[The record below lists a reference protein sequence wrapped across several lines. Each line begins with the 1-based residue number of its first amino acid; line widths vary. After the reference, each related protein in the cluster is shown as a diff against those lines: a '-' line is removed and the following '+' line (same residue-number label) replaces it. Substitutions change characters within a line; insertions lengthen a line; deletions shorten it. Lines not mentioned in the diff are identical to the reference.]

1 MNIKKPFLRALV
13 FVLVFIIFFSIAS
26 KVLSKKFDYYSQTT
40 TFYEQPDDS
49 IDVIFFGA
57 SGFFR
62 GVSPLVMWEEQ
73 GFTGYSRAI
82 PSQQALTAYY
92 YFLESLK
99 YQSPKV
105 VVLDAYRLV
114 NEAKFKRDEF
124 SYRASYV
131 PMRFSL
137 LKLQSL
143 FDAASGSDL
152 KTTFSYFVPFYR
164 FHYRWRE
171 LSLEDFQIFNF
182 NIGDPYKGL
191 GLTFEIYPVTLPEN
205 FMAPTDEMHGIRI
218 IPRKYFEKIIEIC
231 NERDIEVLLV
241 SMPRFVKADYFEYN
255 AVSKFAEEWGLT
267 LIDYNLPELMEEV
280 GFDPL
285 TDASDEHHVNSF
297 GAEKFSSH
305 LGEYIKTN
313 YEFDDKRDDPDF
325 AHWHFDAE
333 QLDQLI
339 EENRNLLGIS
349 NPD

>member
-1 MNIKKPFLRALV
+1 MKTKPFLRTIIFTLV
-13 FVLVFIIFFSIAS
+13 FCIFFSVAS
-26 KVLSKKFDYYSQTT
+26 QVLAEKFDYYSQTT
-40 TFYEQPDDS
+40 RFYRQPEDS
-49 IDVIFFGA
+49 IDVLFLGA

-62 GVSPLVMWEEQ
+62 GVSPLIMWEEQ

-82 PSQQALTAYY
+82 PSQQAITAYY

-99 YQSPKV
+99 YQSPEV

-124 SYRASYV
+124 SFRASYV

-171 LSLEDFQIFNF
+171 LSSEDFQIFSF
-182 NIGDPYKGL
+182 NKGDPYKGL
-191 GLTFEIYPVTLPEN
+191 GVTFEIYPVTLPEN
-205 FMAPTDEMHGIRI
+205 FMAPTDEMHGIKI
-218 IPRKYFEKIIEIC
+218 EPREYYEKIIKIC
-231 NERDIEVLLV
+231 IERDIEVLLV

-255 AVSKFAEEWGLT
+255 AVSKFAEEWDLT
-267 LIDYNLPELMEEV
+267 LIDYNLPELIEEV

-285 TDASDEHHVNSF
+285 TDASDEHHVNTF

-305 LGEYIKTN
+305 LGEYIQTH
-313 YEFDDKRDDPDF
+313 YDLEDKRDDPDF
-325 AHWHFDAE
+325 VQWHADAE
-333 QLDQLI
+333 QLRQLI
-339 EENRNLLGIS
+339 KENREVLGIS
-349 NPD
+349 N